1 MALELFNV
9 KAILQGSVVGTD
21 SFDRF
26 GAKLNSVGKTADIV
40 NKQMSGLQNTIRGLA
55 GAFGAVQLSN
65 MITEFARVTIQLD
78 AFQKQLSIGF
88 GAASQL
94 ELTQLRNT
102 MRTLGIS
109 QDEALGSA
117 IRFTSALKLSG
128 QAAADA
134 NKNFEAASKLIL
146 SNKLSA
152 DGANRV
158 YYAMAQI
165 ASKGKLMS
173 EELNGQLGENLAGI
187 QAQVAAALG
196 VSSAKLMELMKDGK
210 VSADQFFNA
219 LRKIGDGIDE
229 SKLDSAAQSLG
240 KLKNSWF
247 DFKASILSS
256 KDVKDALDG
265 ATAAIK
271 VLGENAEALKLI
283 FVVGVSVAIG
293 KATSAFIANAMAAS
307 ANAAA
312 NRVLLA
318 SSLAA
323 AQAKYAEAASAQA
336 AAAAMFLE
344 VEAIVGV
351 VVAERVMAAQMAAT
365 AAATQVATA
374 ELVAASAAARA
385 AGVGM
390 TAFGRAGM
398 GLVSFLGGPFGIAL
412 AAVSVGLYLFST
424 RTSDAADA
432 ANSFST
438 AQSDLGKII
447 DLTTGKINTQN
458 EALIRQARLSATKAA
473 NENKQAFAEAQRNAS
488 NALSGSLSSLVVS
501 NEGGISFY
509 EGYDELSAAV
519 TRFNQGV
526 KAGRPNVAALESELN
541 NLKKTSPNVAYALGD
556 ITDLLLDLSTTSL
569 NAERSAI
576 ALKLTLGQVLSPE
589 QLQRARELGLLF
601 DAASTKVDP
610 NEGAAEEAAK
620 KIKNT
625 LEALMLD
632 RERIRLGEQQAF
644 VLDKLNAAG
653 LVSFDTNGKMAIAQ
667 GANTQAIRKQA
678 NALWNETEAQKA
690 ANKAKED
697 AKALAKSAQDNVD
710 SLSGKRSQI
719 QFQIDHFQQFGEKV
733 TSAQEA
739 LIQFEIEQGK
749 YKDAAPELKAKLLA
763 EAKAVDDLAAKYDAL
778 VTAKRLDGAVQGFKE
793 NASNKITDL
802 KQRAIGIMGGDKYAT
817 MRSDF
822 SQELDKQIDRF
833 QREQRAAGVSE
844 VEISRRV
851 VEMNKAKTDA
861 MAEYNEQIQ
870 VIQQLEGDFMVG
882 AKAGLQDYAN
892 QVQDVAGA
900 MRKAFV
906 NAFQATEDALVNF
919 VMTGKMS
926 FKDLASSIIADLI
939 RIAIQQ
945 AIMAPLVAWFKGL
958 GMFAANGA
966 AFNSGGAVTA
976 YAAGGVVTR
985 PTMFQHAGGL
995 GVMGEAGPEAV
1006 MPLRRMGNGRLGVE
1020 AGGSGGTQNVTVNV
1034 NVEGGTSSTSGDA
1047 GKAAELGKMV
1057 AMVVRTE
1064 LLQQKRPGGLL
1075 ASGG

>member
-9 KAILQGSVVGTD
+9 KAILQGSVVGTE

-26 GAKLNSVGKTADIV
+26 GTKLNSIGKTADNV
-40 NKQMSGLQNTIRGLA
+40 NKQMSGLQSTIKGLA
-55 GAFGAVQLSN
+55 GALGAVQLSN
-65 MITEFARVTIQLD
+65 MIAEFARATIQLD

-94 ELTQLRNT
+94 ELNQLRNT
-102 MRTLGIS
+102 LRELGIS

-117 IRFTSALKLSG
+117 VRFTSSLKLSG
-128 QAAADA
+128 QSAAEA
-134 NKNFEAASKLIL
+134 NKTFEAASKLIL

-158 YYAMAQI
+158 YYAMSQT
-165 ASKGKLMS
+165 ASKGKLMM
-173 EELNGQLGENLAGI
+173 EELGGQLGDQLAGFMQQTADAMGI
-187 QAQVAAALG
+187 STAELIKNMQA
-196 VSSAKLMELMKDGK
+196 GK
-210 VSADQFFNA
+210 VSATDFFKA
-219 LRKIGDGIDE
+219 LQKIGDNIDP
-229 SKLDSAAQSLG
+229 SKLESAAQSLG

-247 DFKASILSS
+247 DFKVSILNS
-256 KDVKDALDG
+256 KDIKDALDA
-265 ATAAIK
+265 ATSAIK
-271 VLGENAEALKLI
+271 AMAENAETLTTI

-293 KATSAFIANAMAAS
+293 KATSAFIANTMAS
-307 ANAAA
+307 LANAAA
-312 NRVLLA
+312 NRVVLA
-318 SSLAA
+318 SALAA

-336 AAAAMFLE
+336 AAAAMFIE
-344 VEAIVGV
+344 VEAIAGV
-351 VVAERVMAAQMAAT
+351 VTAERVMAAQMAAT

-374 ELVAASAAARA
+374 ELAVHSAAARA

-390 TAFGRAGM
+390 AAFGRAGM
-398 GLVSFLGGPFGIAL
+398 GVVSFLGGPFGIAL
-412 AAVSVGLYLFST
+412 AAISVGLYLFAS
-424 RTSDAADA
+424 RTSDAENAS
-432 ANSFST
+432 NSFAN
-438 AQSDLGKII
+438 AQSDLGKVI
-447 DLTTGKINTQN
+447 DLTTGKINSQN
-458 EALIRQARLSATKAA
+458 ESLIRQARLSAAKAA
-473 NENKQAFAEAQRNAS
+473 KE
-488 NALSGSLSSLVVS
+488 
-501 NEGGISFY
+501 
-509 EGYDELSAAV
+509 
-519 TRFNQGV
+519 
-526 KAGRPNVAALESELN
+526 NVAAFNSSANTVSNSIMMRANSLNPASEGRDRMLTQN
-541 NLKKTSPNVAYALGD
+541 YKAINDIVAKFNDSVRAGAPKTAEFERALTSLAAKSPEVKKALGD
-556 ITDLLLDLSTTSL
+556 INEMMLELETTSINRNKSIL
-569 NAERSAI
+569 AQRLLTGQATEADKALARSY
-576 ALKLTLGQVLSPE
+576 
-589 QLQRARELGLLF
+589 GLLF
-601 DAASTKVDP
+601 EEQSKVNAADEDAADALK
-610 NEGAAEEAAK
+610 K
-620 KIKNT
+620 KIQGV
-625 LEALMLD
+625 LESLILQ
-632 RERIRLGEQQAF
+632 RQVISLSEKEGF
-644 VLDKLNAAG
+644 VLEKLNSAG
-653 LVSFDTNGKMAIAQ
+653 LVSFDANNKMVVAQ
-667 GANTQAIRKQA
+667 GANTQAIRRQA
-678 NALWNETEAQKA
+678 AALYSETEAQKA

-697 AKALAKSAQDNVD
+697 AKALAKNAQENVD
-710 SLSGKRSQI
+710 SLTSKGAQI
-719 QFQIDHFQQFGEKV
+719 QFQIDHFQQYGEKV
-733 TSAQEA
+733 ASAQEA
-739 LIQFEIEQGK
+739 LVLFETTQGK
-749 YKDAAPELKAKLLA
+749 YKDASSAIKATMLA
-763 EAKAVDDLAAKYDAL
+763 EAKAVDELAAKYDAL
-778 VTAKRLDGAVQGFKE
+778 VAAKRLDGAVQGFKE
-793 NASNKITDL
+793 NAANKITDL

-851 VEMNKAKTDA
+851 VEMNQAKTEA

-882 AKAGLQDYAN
+882 AKAGLQDYSN
-892 QVQDVAGA
+892 QVQDVASA

-919 VMTGKMS
+919 VMTGKLS
-926 FKDLASSIIADLI
+926 FKDLASSIIADLV

-966 AFNSGGAVTA
+966 AFNTGGTVTA

-1034 NVEGGTSSTSGDA
+1034 NVESGTSSTSGDA

-1064 LLQQKRPGGLL
+1064 LIQQKRPGGLL